1 MLTTLLV
8 VLAAS
13 PAAHSH
19 FTWTVT
25 DVRESKVTGLP
36 SNTEAHPAKQL
47 GKLTFDVEVLEPGE
61 DEVRKLVLTIT
72 SGPQSLKGRSWRIE
86 PNYGEAA
93 LTELTPGKR
102 QAGPPWLP
110 SLASTLIGVDPIIA
124 ASKSGAS
131 CDEATRAAVAK
142 ATQKVVMALLGFRDD
157 QAPLSDATAECTKTP
172 GAYAVR
178 LVQTVPMLDQR
189 YNLVWSGTV
198 KTDSWRSSLALQA
211 PANFTFNPGP
221 GKTPWRF
228 TGKMVLESRWTAA
241 K

>member
-13 PAAHSH
+13 PAAPSH

-25 DVRESKVTGLP
+25 DGREAKVSGLP
-36 SNTEAHPAKQL
+36 SNSEARPAKQL
-47 GKLTFDVEVLEPGE
+47 GKLAFDVEVLEAS
-61 DEVRKLVLTIT
+61 DDAARKLTLTIT
-72 SGPQSLKGRSWRIE
+72 SGPQSLKGRSWRVE
-86 PNYGEAA
+86 QSYGEAA

-102 QAGPPWLP
+102 QAAPPWLP
-110 SLASTLIGVDPIIA
+110 SLANTLVGADPIIA
-124 ASKSGAS
+124 ASKSGAG
-131 CDEATRAAVAK
+131 CDEGTRAAVAK
-142 ATQKVVMALLGFRDD
+142 ATQKVVMALLVLRDD
-157 QAPLSDATAECTKTP
+157 QAPLSEATAECTKTP
-172 GAYAVR
+172 GAYTVR
-178 LVQTVPMLDQR
+178 LVQTVPVLDQSTT
-189 YNLVWSGTV
+189 LVWSGTV

-228 TGKMVLESRWTAA
+228 TGKMVLESRWSAA